1 VERSD
6 VAKAFGIG
14 RASFNGC
21 LKLAIDGFYEL
32 QLAFAAA
39 IAINKPAI

>member
-1 VERSD
+1 
-6 VAKAFGIG
+6 
-14 RASFNGC
+14 

-32 QLAFAAA
+32 QLAFTAA